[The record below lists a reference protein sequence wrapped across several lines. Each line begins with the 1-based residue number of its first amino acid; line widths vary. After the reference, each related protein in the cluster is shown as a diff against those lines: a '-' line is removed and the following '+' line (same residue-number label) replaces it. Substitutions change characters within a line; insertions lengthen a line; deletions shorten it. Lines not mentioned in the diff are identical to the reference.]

1 MPLEIERKFLLAAAP
16 DWSHPVLRNARV
28 IRYEQIYLR
37 VTATE
42 EIRIRCGTDGEGA
55 RHHLARLY
63 RLRDG
68 MRKVEEEEISADE
81 YARLRERRDPS
92 RQIIVK
98 DRRCFRWRGRLFELD
113 EIHRPSSRAC
123 HLLEV
128 EIDDLDQ
135 HVEFPDFLQIDREV
149 TAEPAFANAS
159 IALG

>member
-1 MPLEIERKFLLAAAP
+1 VPLEIERKFLLAAAP
-16 DWSHPVLRNARV
+16 DWSHPVLRDARV
-28 IRYEQIYLR
+28 IHYEQVYLR

-42 EIRIRCGTDGEGA
+42 EVRIRRGTDEEGT
-55 RHHLARLY
+55 RYHLARLY
-63 RLRDG
+63 RLQDG
-68 MRKVEEEEISADE
+68 MRTVEEEEISADE
-81 YARLRERRDPS
+81 YARLRERRDPA

-98 DRRCFRWRGRLFELD
+98 DRRCFRWGGLLFELD
-113 EIHRPSSRAC
+113 AIHRPVSRAC

-149 TAEPAFANAS
+149 TAEPEFANAG